1 MKRRG
6 SNLPRVGDYNQLL
19 VLDLVRRSQ
28 NISRVE
34 LSELTGLS
42 TQTVSNIC
50 ARLVAAGLI
59 EPAGRV
65 EADTGAR
72 RTMFRV
78 VPQGQYSVGL
88 HIDPARM
95 TLVLLN
101 LAGEVE
107 ERASIETPT
116 THGPDDVLQAIVD
129 AFADLVGR
137 QEIGLGR
144 VSGLGVSAPGPIMAD
159 SGSLVGPPNLR
170 GWGVVRLR
178 DELESRVG
186 LPVVLEKDTIAA
198 ATGEHW
204 AGGGTLSNFAFIYL
218 GTGIGAGI
226 VLGGEVMRGAS
237 DNLGE
242 IGHLSGD
249 PDGVR
254 CYCGGRGCISI
265 TSAPVHLVSAAVD
278 AGTIPA
284 VDLDDPLAVETAL
297 GRLCAL
303 ADGGEESATAIV
315 EGSARAL
322 GRIAGKLAN
331 VLDLDA
337 VVLGGPNWSALSRT
351 YMRIMPSIAASLLTV
366 RDVHTIEVRG
376 TTLGEDAGAIGAAS
390 LVMSS
395 MASARTDHLTLPP
408 GLSR

>member
-50 ARLVAAGLI
+50 GRLVAAGLI

-116 THGPDDVLQAIVD
+116 TRGPDDVLQAIVD

-159 SGSLVGPPNLR
+159 SGALVGPPNLR

-249 PDGVR
+249 PDGAR
-254 CYCGGRGCISI
+254 CYCGGRGCIAI
-265 TSAPVHLVSAAVD
+265 TSAPCHLVSAAVD

-315 EGSARAL
+315 ERSARAL

-366 RDVHTIEVRG
+366 RDVHTVEVRG

>member
-1 MKRRG
+1 M
-6 SNLPRVGDYNQLL
+6 SNI
-19 VLDLVRRSQ
+19 VRR
-28 NISRVE
+28 
-34 LSELTGLS
+34 
-42 TQTVSNIC
+42 
-50 ARLVAAGLI
+50 LVDAGLI
-59 EPAGRV
+59 EPAGRA

-107 ERASIETPT
+107 DRTSIATPST
-116 THGPDDVLQAIVD
+116 DGPQDVLDAIVG
-129 AFADLVGR
+129 AVTDLVAR
-137 QEIGLGR
+137 RRIPLLR
-144 VSGLGVSAPGPIMAD
+144 ISGLGVSTPGPILAD
-159 SGSLVGPPNLR
+159 SVVGPPNLR

-178 DELESRVG
+178 DELEKRLG

-198 ATGEHW
+198 ATGELW

-249 PDGVR
+249 PDGTE
-254 CYCGGRGCISI
+254 CYCGGRGCIAI
-265 TSAPVHLVSAAVD
+265 TCAPVHLVSAAID
-278 AGTIPA
+278 AGLLPQA
-284 VDLDDPLAVETAL
+284 DLADHLAVETAL

-303 ADGGEESATAIV
+303 ADGGDERATAIV
-315 EGSARAL
+315 EKSARA
-322 GRIAGKLAN
+322 IARAGGNLAN
-331 VLDLDA
+331 VLDLDTI
-337 VVLGGPNWSALSRT
+337 VLGGPNWSALSAIYLRVAPPIT
-351 YMRIMPSIAASLLTV
+351 ASLLTV
-366 RDVHTIEVRG
+366 RDVHTVDVRG
-376 TTLGEDAGAIGAAS
+376 TTLGEDGGAIGAAS
-390 LVMSS
+390 LVMST
-395 MASARTDHLTLPP
+395 MASARSEHLLVSPRR
-408 GLSR
+408 GH

>member
-1 MKRRG
+1 MERRG

-19 VLDLVRRSQ
+19 VLDLVRRSS

-34 LSELTGLS
+34 LSERTGLS
-42 TQTVSNIC
+42 GQTVSNIC
-50 ARLVAAGLI
+50 RRLVAAGLI
-59 EPAGRV
+59 EPAGRA

-107 ERASIETPT
+107 DRASLVTPK
-116 THGPDDVLQAIVD
+116 THGPEDVLQAIVD
-129 AFADLVGR
+129 AVADLVRRRG
-137 QEIGLGR
+137 IPLGR
-144 VSGLGVSAPGPIMAD
+144 VSGLGVSTPGPVMAD
-159 SGSLVGPPNLR
+159 SVVGPPNLR

-178 DELESRVG
+178 HELENRSG

-198 ATGEHW
+198 ATGELW
-204 AGGGTLSNFAFIYL
+204 AGGGALSNFAFIYL

-226 VLGGEVMRGAS
+226 VLDGEVLRGAS

-242 IGHLSGD
+242 IGHLTGD
-249 PDGVR
+249 PDGPR
-254 CYCGGRGCISI
+254 CSCGGRGCVAI
-265 TSAPVHLVSAAVD
+265 TCAPVDLVSEAVG
-278 AGTIPA
+278 AGTLPP
-284 VDLDDPLAVETAL
+284 VDLDDHLAVETAL

-303 ADGGEESATAIV
+303 ADDGDETATAII
-315 EGSARAL
+315 EKSARA
-322 GRIAGKLAN
+322 IARAGGQLAN
-331 VLDLDA
+331 VLDLDT

-351 YMRIMPSIAASLLTV
+351 YLRVIPPITASLLTV
-366 RDVHTIEVRG
+366 RDVHTVDVRG
-376 TTLGEDAGAIGAAS
+376 TALGEDGGAIGAAA
-390 LVMSS
+390 LVMQS
-395 MASARTDHLTLPP
+395 MASARSDHLLLPH
-408 GLSR
+408 

>member
-1 MKRRG
+1 MERRG

-19 VLDLVRRSQ
+19 VLDLVRRSS

-34 LSELTGLS
+34 LSEHTGLS
-42 TQTVSNIC
+42 VQTVSNIC
-50 ARLVAAGLI
+50 RRLVSAGLI
-59 EPAGRV
+59 EAAGRV

-78 VPQGQYSVGL
+78 VPQGQYSLGL

-101 LAGEVE
+101 LAGQVE
-107 ERASIETPT
+107 DRASIVTPT
-116 THGPDDVLQAIVD
+116 TDGPEDVLKAIVD
-129 AFADLVGR
+129 AVADLVGR
-137 QEIGLGR
+137 RAIPPLR
-144 VSGLGVSAPGPIMAD
+144 VSGLGVSAPGPIRAE

-198 ATGEHW
+198 ATGELW

-218 GTGIGAGI
+218 GTGIGAGV
-226 VLGGEVMRGAS
+226 VLDGEVMRGAS

-249 PDGVR
+249 PDGPR
-254 CYCGGRGCISI
+254 CPCGGRGCIAI
-265 TSAPVHLVSAAVD
+265 TSAPVHLVSAAAG
-278 AGTIPA
+278 AGTIPS

-297 GRLCAL
+297 RHLCAL
-303 ADGGEESATAIV
+303 ADKGDESALVIV
-315 EGSARAL
+315 EKSARA
-322 GRIAGKLAN
+322 IARVAGNLAN

-337 VVLGGPNWSALSRT
+337 VVLGGPSWSALSRIYLRVVPPIT
-351 YMRIMPSIAASLLTV
+351 ASLLTV
-366 RDVHTIEVRG
+366 SDVHTVEVRG
-376 TTLGEDAGAIGAAS
+376 TTLGEDGGAIGAAS

-395 MASARTDHLTLPP
+395 MASARSDHLLVPH
-408 GLSR
+408 